1 MSVTTIH
8 RHFFHNDTGSTIQL
22 VSKFSA
28 EVKAGATYL
37 LKDDNKLVDANTG
50 EIVAN
55 GNFFDSRNAADL
67 FCASWPFQY

>member
-50 EIVAN
+50 EVV
-55 GNFFDSRNAADL
+55 SQWKL
-67 FCASWPFQY
+67 F